1 MSYIEE
7 NLMPNEQILFT
18 ARVHLAI
25 LLRPIIT
32 FIIALMFFLFGLSNA
47 ITTSTPNGTSSTPS
61 MESLIGISLMCLST
75 LFFITAVILAFQ
87 ALIIMVSTE
96 FGVTNRRIIAKT
108 GFIRRQSLE
117 ILLSKVESVFVNQ
130 SILGRMLNFGTV
142 TVTGTGGTR
151 GSFRAI
157 VNPIE
162 IRKEINLLLGNIQ
175 RSI

>member
-1 MSYIEE
+1 MI
-7 NLMPNEQILFT
+7 
-18 ARVHLAI
+18 
-25 LLRPIIT
+25 
-32 FIIALMFFLFGLSNA
+32 FLYGLSNA
-47 ITTSTPNGTSSTPS
+47 VTTSTPNGQSSTPS
-61 MESLIGISLMCLST
+61 MVSLIGSSLICLSA
-75 LFFITAVILAFQ
+75 LFFITAVIMVFQ
-87 ALIIMVSTE
+87 AIIIMVSTE

-130 SILGRMLNFGTV
+130 TILGRMLNFGTV

-162 IRKEINLLLGNIQ
+162 IRKEINLLLGINQ
-175 RSI
+175 RSN

>member
-1 MSYIEE
+1 MSYIKE

-25 LLRPIIT
+25 FLRSIIT
-32 FIIALMFFLFGLSNA
+32 FIFTLMLFLYGISNA
-47 ITTSTPNGTSSTPS
+47 VTVSTPEGTSSSPPS
-61 MESLIGISLMCLST
+61 VVNLIGSSLICLSVM
-75 LFFITAVILAFQ
+75 FFIVAVIFAIQ
-87 ALIIMVSTE
+87 AIIIMVSTE

-151 GSFRAI
+151 GSFRSIA
-157 VNPIE
+157 NPIE
-162 IRKEINLLLGNIQ
+162 IRKEINLLLGNV
-175 RSI
+175 

>member
-1 MSYIEE
+1 M
-7 NLMPNEQILFT
+7 
-18 ARVHLAI
+18 V
-25 LLRPIIT
+25 
-32 FIIALMFFLFGLSNA
+32 
-47 ITTSTPNGTSSTPS
+47 
-61 MESLIGISLMCLST
+61 
-75 LFFITAVILAFQ
+75 FQ
-87 ALIIMVSTE
+87 AIIIMVSTE

-130 SILGRMLNFGTV
+130 TILGRMLNFGTV

-162 IRKEINLLLGNIQ
+162 IRKEINLLLGINQ
-175 RSI
+175 RSN